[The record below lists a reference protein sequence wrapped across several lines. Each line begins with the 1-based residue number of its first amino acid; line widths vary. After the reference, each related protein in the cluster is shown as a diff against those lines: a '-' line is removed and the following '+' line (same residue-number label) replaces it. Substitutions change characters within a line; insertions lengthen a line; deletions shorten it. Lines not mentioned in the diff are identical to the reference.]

1 MCLCLS
7 SFKSYCYSEDRLSAA
22 LNGKVCHWNKAWSD
36 NAFEFIS
43 ASIYVTQVV
52 KWDLK
57 KRLIEVHYKNMEY
70 PILEVKDVIR
80 IGKKTM
86 LIYYSSYVM
95 HILKWNAY
103 YYFWESEMKGARWQ
117 KMQQHPATF
126 ICQKCRLQK
135 ICSAGTWAAKWV
147 AVLSAQLG
155 CFIFFFVGVEMG
167 GFRGSV
173 FFFFFWQYWVS
184 DQSLGLAFATLALP
198 HGFSFRKE
206 KQILRIFRILGVS
219 WQLKIGPA
227 LSHISHSD
235 TFTRTLSVCVCV
247 CLCQC
252 VYVCVRAF
260 WVDCPLALRFIFAL
274 HTTGRRSLLA
284 PTQRQSRTR
293 TQIHRIQSEIQI

>member
-173 FFFFFWQYWVS
+173 FFFFFF
-184 DQSLGLAFATLALP
+184 LT
-198 HGFSFRKE
+198 
-206 KQILRIFRILGVS
+206 ILGEWPV
-219 WQLKIGPA
+219 
-227 LSHISHSD
+227 
-235 TFTRTLSVCVCV
+235 TRS
-247 CLCQC
+247 CLCHS
-252 VYVCVRAF
+252 RLAT
-260 WVDCPLALRFIFAL
+260 WVFL
-274 HTTGRRSLLA
+274 
-284 PTQRQSRTR
+284 
-293 TQIHRIQSEIQI
+293 